1 MSPLPQGELH
11 CMKQTV
17 LPAACLL
24 AFALAVLA
32 GAADRE
38 DENAIPIDLMDDLLG
53 TTVSV
58 GLRGSAGYKDNVLLT
73 ESGSIESAFARAEVD
88 AFVWRP
94 PAALTDIY
102 WALSGSETQYVDAP
116 SDARHERVWITQ
128 GELRYAIG
136 TYFKAGLSVQGYH
149 QDQVLDLS
157 SSGVGTFRAR
167 LKVYG
172 VTGGPSLRWEIRN
185 PWWFEVSAAWKLET
199 YDGAD
204 EDYDE
209 PGTVLRV
216 GRKFGKRHD
225 LSAAWLWRRRGYHDR
240 SAYTVGG
247 RPLLGTDL
255 STSWHQAEL
264 RFVSKWSASW
274 STTLKLAGDQ
284 LRDSASGY
292 FDYDHWRADIDVA
305 WRRDPWKL
313 RLTASRGFYDYT
325 IQIAGTGFDPPPR
338 EIRQT
343 RAAFTAERKITDR
356 FSAFAEVETERYKTN
371 ETGGSYRLNTALAG
385 IAYDF

>member
-1 MSPLPQGELH
+1 
-11 CMKQTV
+11 MKLIPVSIT
-17 LPAACLL
+17 CLL
-24 AFALAVLA
+24 ALAASVV
-32 GAADRE
+32 GATEVE
-38 DENAIPIDLMDDLLG
+38 DATAIPAELMDDLLG

-58 GLRGSAGYKDNVLLT
+58 GLRGSVGFKDNVLLT
-73 ESGSIESAFARAEVD
+73 ETDRIESALLRADVD

-102 WALSGSETQYVDAP
+102 WALSGSETLYVDAP
-116 SDARHERVWITQ
+116 ADARHERVWITQ

-136 TYFKAGLSVQGYH
+136 TYFKAGVSVQGYH

-157 SSGVGTFRAR
+157 TSGAEAFRAR

-172 VTGGPSLRWEIRN
+172 VTAGPNLRWEIRK

-199 YDGAD
+199 YEGVD

-216 GRKFGKRHD
+216 GRKLGKRHD

-240 SAYTVGG
+240 NAYTIGG
-247 RPLLGTDL
+247 RPLPGTTL
-255 STSWHQAEL
+255 STHWNQAEL
-264 RFVSKWSASW
+264 RLVSKWSASW

-292 FDYDHWRADIDVA
+292 FDYDHWRADIDLN
-305 WRRDPWKL
+305 WRRDPWKI
-313 RLTASRGFYDYT
+313 RLSASRGVYDYV
-325 IQIAGTGFDPPPR
+325 IQVAGTGFDPPPR

-343 RAAFTAERKITDR
+343 RAALTAERKITER
-356 FSAFAEVETERYKTN
+356 LSAFAELEIDRNRTN

-385 IAYDF
+385 VAYGF